1 MSFADRLTRSLG
13 RFDPPVNAIHDGLND
28 RFAPLWWPLEPPEED
43 RPLAAPEHALY
54 AAHVGLA
61 LVAVALSPVPR
72 RRIIGAIAI
81 AGFASWAVFTG
92 AWDRRAATYASSPEA
107 SSERRTR

>member
-1 MSFADRLTRSLG
+1 MALADRLTRSLS
-13 RFDPPVNAIHDGLND
+13 RFDPSVNALHDGLND
-28 RFAPLWWPLEPPEED
+28 RFAPLWWPLDPPEED
-43 RPLAAPEHALY
+43 HPLAAPEHMLY

-61 LVAVALSPVPR
+61 LLAAALSPMPQ

-81 AGFASWAVFTG
+81 VGFASWAVFTG
-92 AWDRRAATYASSPEA
+92 AWDRRAAAYAPSSEA